1 MLTAANRVVLLLS
14 LFCLVLS
21 FFPPALAEAG
31 ESNDSVQVLL
41 ERGLAF
47 VQGGD
52 YGSAME
58 VYNQVLQREPRN
70 SEALYRL
77 GILSYLEKDY
87 GKAASYFERSV
98 QSDAEKQDPWKRLGD
113 SQERLGRFKEAAQS
127 YGRACL
133 IEYERSLQEREGRAW
148 FSAREFEKSRKIFE
162 SLVLE
167 DPGDY
172 HAVYYLGNVV
182 LAMGDPSHAERCYQ
196 AAIRLRPELVEAYV
210 NLASIRFNTGK
221 FSEAAGFLE
230 KTFQVSPKS
239 APEDPTVR
247 LNLGLAYLKVPDPK
261 KAQTHL
267 QKFLDLCPGCP
278 QADEV
283 RGLIQQLGAGNPSDR
298 QGSESKP

>member
-1 MLTAANRVVLLLS
+1 MLTAANRVILLLS
-14 LFCLVLS
+14 LFCLVLP
-21 FFPPALAEAG
+21 FFSPGLPQAG

-58 VYNQVLQREPRN
+58 VYNQVLEKEPRN

-77 GILSYLEKDY
+77 GILSYLDKDY

-113 SQERLGRFKEAAQS
+113 SYEKSGRFKEAAQS
-127 YGRACL
+127 YGRACQVQ
-133 IEYERSLQEREGRAW
+133 YQRSLQEREGLAW
-148 FSAREFEKSRKIFE
+148 FSARELEKSRKIFE

-210 NLASIRFNTGK
+210 NLASIRFNAGK

-278 QADEV
+278 QAEQV
-283 RGLIQQLGAGNPSDR
+283 RGLIQAMGAGNPSDQ
-298 QGSESKP
+298 QGSENKQ

>member
-1 MLTAANRVVLLLS
+1 MLTAANRVILLLS
-14 LFCLVLS
+14 LFCLVLP
-21 FFPPALAEAG
+21 FFSPALAKAG

-58 VYNQVLQREPRN
+58 VYNQVLEKEPRN

-77 GILSYLEKDY
+77 GILSYLDKDY

-113 SQERLGRFKEAAQS
+113 SYEKSGRFKEAAQS
-127 YGRACL
+127 YGRACQV
-133 IEYERSLQEREGRAW
+133 EYQRSLQEREGLAW
-148 FSAREFEKSRKIFE
+148 FSARELEKSRKIFE

-210 NLASIRFNTGK
+210 NLASIRFNAGK

-278 QADEV
+278 QAEQV
-283 RGLIQQLGAGNPSDR
+283 RGLIQAMGAGNPSDQ
-298 QGSESKP
+298 QGSENKQ